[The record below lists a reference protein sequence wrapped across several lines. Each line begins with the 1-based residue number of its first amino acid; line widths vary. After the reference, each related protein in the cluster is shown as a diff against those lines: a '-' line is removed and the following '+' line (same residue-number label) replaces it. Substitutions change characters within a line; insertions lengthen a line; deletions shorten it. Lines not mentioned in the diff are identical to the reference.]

1 MYFVASVV
9 DEPLWPVE
17 LNDSQLALHLIYQVP
32 IIVIAGRS
40 YTLFIIYYTFVLA
53 SYWTIQYS
61 AYLLVVKNI
70 QQLKTTHDQET
81 SRQNKSRAIAG
92 TTARCAQ
99 YMSAQI
105 IM

>member
-53 SYWTIQYS
+53 SY
-61 AYLLVVKNI
+61 
-70 QQLKTTHDQET
+70 
-81 SRQNKSRAIAG
+81 
-92 TTARCAQ
+92 
-99 YMSAQI
+99 
-105 IM
+105 